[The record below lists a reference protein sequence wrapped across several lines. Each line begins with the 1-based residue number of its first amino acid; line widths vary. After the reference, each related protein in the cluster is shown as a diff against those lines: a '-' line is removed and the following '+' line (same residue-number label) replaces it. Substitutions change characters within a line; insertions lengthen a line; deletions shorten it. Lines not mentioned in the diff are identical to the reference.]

1 MRRIN
6 LKYKIHAHTIEEY
19 NSIRAEMIE
28 RIQILNNQSIS
39 SISACIAAR
48 VITATLFLASFTKDF
63 FSLEI
68 NNAVLCIMLLI
79 SSLLPT
85 IFLFPAAIKSGE
97 NLAQITAIS
106 CFIRVFFE
114 HSNTDMLL
122 SWESANNSLS
132 NVNVHRKKDKLHYF
146 YNTEYVVLSI
156 LSLII
161 NVAVVCS
168 MLYREENLELK
179 KSVGILSGIVWI
191 MAGILTIGIYI
202 FSSVHINMEKHAQR
216 CIYGFVLYGIKNGD
230 IDITD
235 SSISIE
241 EEVKMIAQDILCEG
255 NNYYQILYGILEK
268 EKDRRPKLWKRSKKT
283 YL

>member
-1 MRRIN
+1 MRKIN

-39 SISACIAAR
+39 SISACIAAW

-63 FSLEI
+63 FLLEI
-68 NNAVLCIMLLI
+68 NNTVLCIMLLI

-114 HSNTDMLL
+114 HSNTDRLL

-132 NVNVHRKKDKLHYF
+132 NVNVHRKKISYTTSIIQ
-146 YNTEYVVLSI
+146 NMLS
-156 LSLII
+156 
-161 NVAVVCS
+161 
-168 MLYREENLELK
+168 
-179 KSVGILSGIVWI
+179 
-191 MAGILTIGIYI
+191 
-202 FSSVHINMEKHAQR
+202 
-216 CIYGFVLYGIKNGD
+216 
-230 IDITD
+230 
-235 SSISIE
+235 
-241 EEVKMIAQDILCEG
+241 
-255 NNYYQILYGILEK
+255 YQSF
-268 EKDRRPKLWKRSKKT
+268 R
-283 YL
+283 